1 MKSFI
6 VAIIIAGL
14 IVSGTV
20 FSTHRIEVVSRK
32 ILDDNKRVVEAVK
45 ENDYQKAKV
54 LARQMA
60 EYVDGKKMTMSI
72 IMDHGD
78 LDKIEQGIAELE
90 GYIEGEAQFDSIAK
104 CKFLDVLIRHLPR
117 NYKLKIE
124 NVL

>member
-6 VAIIIAGL
+6 AALVIAGL
-14 IVSGTV
+14 IVSGTI
-20 FSTHRIEVVSRK
+20 FSTHRIEMVSKK
-32 ILDDNKRVVEAVK
+32 ILDDNKNVVAAVK
-45 ENDYQKAKV
+45 EEDYKKAKS
-54 LARQMA
+54 LARNMA

-90 GYIEGEAQFDSIAK
+90 GYIEGKAKFDAIAK

>member
-45 ENDYQKAKV
+45 ENDY
-54 LARQMA
+54 
-60 EYVDGKKMTMSI
+60 
-72 IMDHGD
+72 
-78 LDKIEQGIAELE
+78 
-90 GYIEGEAQFDSIAK
+90 
-104 CKFLDVLIRHLPR
+104 P
-117 NYKLKIE
+117 
-124 NVL
+124 